1 MTIPSHLRTFEA
13 VLPPWLL
20 RTQGRK
26 LFWALSDVLGD
37 HRVRL
42 VAGVK
47 LRFPGLYSSDGLDLL
62 SRERRLRRGP
72 AEDSD
77 VFARRLRRWWIDH
90 RTRGNGFALLEQL
103 RAYLAGTLAPP
114 FEVVSYLGVRHRID
128 GDGPVTRDSITWGTD
143 ESGRWTRIWL
153 FLRTTAAEIDAATRE
168 VYAAILRD
176 WIPAHVRPAKVVV
189 LHPGTRLWDYPGPLA
204 TWDSPE
210 WPTWASATVI
220 DATEEQDHAQRLD

>member
-1 MTIPSHLRTFEA
+1 MIPSYLGLFEA

-20 RTQGRK
+20 RTEGRK
-26 LFWALSDVLGD
+26 LFGALSDVLGD
-37 HRVRL
+37 HRARL

-47 LRFPGLYSSDGLDLL
+47 LRFPGLYSTDGLDLL

-77 VFARRLRRWWIDH
+77 IFARRLRRWWVDH
-90 RTRGNGFALLEQL
+90 RTRGNGFALLQQM
-103 RAYLAGTLAPP
+103 RAYLGGTLPP
-114 FEVVSYLGVRHRID
+114 PYEVVSYLGVRHRID
-128 GDGPVTRDSITWGTD
+128 ADGPVTRDTITWGTD
-143 ESGRWTRIWL
+143 EDGRWARIWL
-153 FLRTTAAEIDAATRE
+153 FLRTTATAVDTATRE
-168 VYAAILRD
+168 IYTAILRD

-189 LHPGTRLWDYPGPLA
+189 LHPGTRLWDYPQPRP

-220 DATEEQDHAQRLD
+220 DATEQENA